1 MKRTLLVIVAMLV
14 NTVLFAANSVQ
25 TGTDDS
31 DTVVSWWPDPEDWG
45 DEES

>member
-1 MKRTLLVIVAMLV
+1 MKRALLVIAGLLV
-14 NTVLFAANSVQ
+14 STALFAANSVQ
-25 TGTDDS
+25 ADTDDS